1 MTNPS
6 NNIFELLTHHMSD
19 SVLIRVNLFGADL
32 SITKYVFFM
41 WIISLGLFW
50 FLYSIA
56 RKYKKYGISAPDRSM
71 VLLEVF
77 IEFVRDDIVRP
88 FIGPDRERAYLHFFC
103 TQFLFILACNLVGLI
118 PKSVTVTSNLA
129 VTMGL
134 ALVTFF
140 FTQIYG
146 MVMHGPISYW
156 KHLVPEGVPVFL
168 APIIGLNEF
177 ISMFSKPFALMIR
190 LFANM
195 LAGHIIIFVIL
206 YLVIM
211 FRNIFLGVFTVPT
224 AVAVSLLEIFV
235 CLLQAYI
242 FTFLSAI
249 FVGMAG
255 EAH

>member
-6 NNIFELLTHHMSD
+6 DSIFELLTHHMSD
-19 SVLIRVNLFGADL
+19 SVWIRINVFGLDL
-32 SITKYVFFM
+32 SITKFVVFM
-41 WIISLGLFW
+41 WVIALGLFW
-50 FLYSIA
+50 ILYIMA
-56 RKYKKYGISAPDRSM
+56 RKYKKRGISAPDRSM
-71 VLLEVF
+71 MLLEIF
-77 IEFVRDDIVRP
+77 IEFVRDDIVGP
-88 FIGPDRERAYLHFFC
+88 FIGPERERAYIHFFC

-146 MVMHGPISYW
+146 MAVRGPISYW
-156 KHLVPEGVPVFL
+156 KHLIPEGVPGFL
-168 APIIGLNEF
+168 MPIIAVNEF
-177 ISMFSKPFALMIR
+177 IGMFSKPFALMIR

-195 LAGHIIIFVIL
+195 LAGHIVIFVIL
-206 YLVIM
+206 YLAIM
-211 FRNIFLGVFTVPT
+211 FRTLFVGLFTVPV
-224 AVAVSLLEIFV
+224 AVAVSLLEIFI